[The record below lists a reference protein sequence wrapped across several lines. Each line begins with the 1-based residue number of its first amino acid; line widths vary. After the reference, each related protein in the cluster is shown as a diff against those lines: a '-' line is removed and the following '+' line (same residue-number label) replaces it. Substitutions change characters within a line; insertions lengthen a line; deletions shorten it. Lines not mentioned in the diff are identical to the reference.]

1 MSANQVQIHFGDEVD
16 AQEYW
21 ATREWKKY
29 AVDIAAGPYR
39 RPTYRH
45 TMYVRA
51 RTAAEAMRRKEKPA
65 QQTAQAA
72 FLSTP
77 RRAARTGLRSGP
89 TTIHHV
95 TPTPRQPL
103 PPPAN
108 NTTTEYA
115 TMQLETH
122 QLYALFAM
130 LVGTIVLIGLSYC
143 TGLRSGRAAGY
154 AQGRATAAR
163 YWKGLIKSIQGD
175 LAELRCMLD
184 REEQLT
190 DSIRNQLNTLRTAL
204 HQEQAEHNTIV
215 QDLLDEL
222 QRERSHGLTHADHQ
236 MLVQVARVLGHAAAQ
251 ARKTGTS
258 KTNQYA
264 TAQNQVTELAIRAH
278 AAATAPKLMAAL
290 AESDITDTD
299 LIEWLEKH
307 AACCGEPESVV
318 LEFPVAVPAS
328 GLPHLR
334 DILALAVEQQR
345 ARQHKDKLERAEALG
360 TWERVDA
367 EVQPAAAMCA

>member
-1 MSANQVQIHFGDEVD
+1 
-16 AQEYW
+16 
-21 ATREWKKY
+21 
-29 AVDIAAGPYR
+29 
-39 RPTYRH
+39 
-45 TMYVRA
+45 
-51 RTAAEAMRRKEKPA
+51 
-65 QQTAQAA
+65 
-72 FLSTP
+72 
-77 RRAARTGLRSGP
+77 
-89 TTIHHV
+89 
-95 TPTPRQPL
+95 
-103 PPPAN
+103 
-108 NTTTEYA
+108 
-115 TMQLETH
+115 MQLETH